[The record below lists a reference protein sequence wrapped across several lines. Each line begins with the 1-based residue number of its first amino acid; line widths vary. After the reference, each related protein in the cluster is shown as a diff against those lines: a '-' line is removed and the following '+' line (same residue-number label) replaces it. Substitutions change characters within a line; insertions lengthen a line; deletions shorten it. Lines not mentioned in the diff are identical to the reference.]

1 MKLLSS
7 GIIDGQRDMIAIS
20 QHRYVCLCWPERSW
34 HISITLLMTDWQ
46 VMAGNRGKFSRIWLR
61 SNHDLQLFNQCNVF
75 SLIMSLPTEAFLNNL
90 ASSGRRIAVKST
102 WYRSENC
109 TWATDMYEKK
119 KLFPF
124 VVLSAANIGITDS
137 AARDTYSRS
146 LLLFSLLVM
155 PRCEYRDI
163 LRPENH
169 RKKISLVLAL
179 TLLSLEKWQKWNKRE
194 DWWFVWVMFVII
206 SFKSTCEDK
215 NSILTKKRPNK
226 TKERQKILYGS
237 THRKFCYIRGIK
249 SVILGIPNILRSPLS
264 EHIRVLCEVRTLGT
278 TRGTHCLVYA

>member
-119 KLFPF
+119 NYF
-124 VVLSAANIGITDS
+124 
-137 AARDTYSRS
+137 
-146 LLLFSLLVM
+146 LLLFCQLQTSGLLTLQHET
-155 PRCEYRDI
+155 PI
-163 LRPENH
+163 
-169 RKKISLVLAL
+169 LVLYCC
-179 TLLSLEKWQKWNKRE
+179 
-194 DWWFVWVMFVII
+194 F
-206 SFKSTCEDK
+206 
-215 NSILTKKRPNK
+215 
-226 TKERQKILYGS
+226 LYW
-237 THRKFCYIRGIK
+237 
-249 SVILGIPNILRSPLS
+249 
-264 EHIRVLCEVRTLGT
+264 
-278 TRGTHCLVYA
+278 